1 MENWKCVAASGNVG
15 LDILTALLLEI
26 QVFWDVILLLL
37 LDGWFLIFQVIE
49 LLSLWDP
56 LGLHDPQD

>member
-1 MENWKCVAASGNVG
+1 MAASDNVG

-26 QVFWDVILLLL
+26 QIFRDVILLLL
-37 LDGWFLIFQVIE
+37 LDGWFLIFQVFE
-49 LLSLWDP
+49 LLSVWDP

>member
-1 MENWKCVAASGNVG
+1 VAASGNVG

>member
-1 MENWKCVAASGNVG
+1 MAASGNVG

>member
-1 MENWKCVAASGNVG
+1 VAASDNVA
-15 LDILTALLLEI
+15 LDVLTALLLEI

>member
-1 MENWKCVAASGNVG
+1 VENWKCVVASDNVG
-15 LDILTALLLEI
+15 LDLLTALLLEI
-26 QVFWDVILLLL
+26 RVFWDVILLLL
-37 LDGWFLIFQVIE
+37 LGGCLLIVQVIE